1 MACSNVRPLTDSKLS
16 IRWFDPQGCI
26 ESEAFDIL
34 KEPPLLVLQA
44 MIFQRFDAYLLGL
57 TQKDETKVELGN
69 KTYYLERAHPR
80 FQLHGRHAYTTP
92 AHTEP
97 KTSDDKTSASNAGS
111 QANGN
116 LRRST
121 RNKPSAS
128 TPQPQP
134 QPVVSTPA
142 LAAQET
148 PDAESPGEGLPP
160 PPKGFFFKSSWAEC
174 GSDKEPEI
182 IRVAYER
189 ANKYLPENC
198 RKMVT
203 NHLPVV
209 EASKECG
216 SVSTLIIRL
225 FMKQAGGLS
234 EISEGTMKKQARVQ
248 ILMVTKKLLKVTDVP
263 DAYLVWKGVWE
274 INRCMPHP
282 LVLQSLILTLQ

>member
-1 MACSNVRPLTDSKLS
+1 M
-16 IRWFDPQGCI
+16 
-26 ESEAFDIL
+26 
-34 KEPPLLVLQA
+34 LQA
-44 MIFQRFDAYLLGL
+44 MIFQRFDAHLLGL
-57 TQKDETKVELGN
+57 TRTDRTKVELDH
-69 KTYYLERAHPR
+69 KPYCLKPARPR
-80 FQLHGRHAYTTP
+80 FQLRGWYAYTTP
-92 AHTEP
+92 ANTEP
-97 KTSDDKTSASNAGS
+97 TTSDGKNFASNAGS
-111 QANGN
+111 QVNGS

-128 TPQPQP
+128 TTQPQP
-134 QPVVSTPA
+134 QPVESTPA

-174 GSDKEPEI
+174 GRDKEPEI
-182 IRVAYER
+182 LRVAYER

-274 INRCMPHP
+274 INRCMSRP
-282 LVLQSLILTLQ
+282 LVLQSLMLTLQ